1 MTTRFVAG
9 SEAWRLGPGWPGH
22 RCGARTRSGNPCKN
36 PSVSGNKRCRM
47 HGGKGSGAPTGQRH
61 GNYRHGRYS
70 KEYLAAARRGREQL
84 RLVAMLGKALR
95 MFD

>member
-47 HGGKGSGAPTGQRH
+47 HGGKGSGAPAGKRH
-61 GNYRHGRYS
+61 GGFKHGRYT
-70 KEYLAAARRGREQL
+70 KEYVASARRDAATL
-84 RLVAMLGKALR
+84 RALARLGKALG
-95 MFD
+95 MFG